1 LARLTDIAAKK
12 VKKKTEKKLFFS
24 VFLHMFTYKR
34 FLGPGPDISLGSKV
48 FENKC
53 ELLLSLQN

>member
-12 VKKKTEKKLFFS
+12 VKKKRKKLFFS
-24 VFLHMFTYKR
+24 VFLHLFIYKR
-34 FLGPGPDISLGSKV
+34 FLGPGTDISLGSKV
-48 FENKC
+48 FENKR